1 MTHAVAGQRDV
12 RLGYP
17 PGHRGEPR
25 AIARPPPRG
34 RSLQG
39 STAGR
44 QEHTRRA
51 GGRGGGEKHEGSM
64 SHDKTQG
71 R

>member
-17 PGHRGEPR
+17 HGHRGEPR